1 MKSFCSA
8 GGVCWLSK
16 VNEIKNALGILTG
29 AGGSF
34 AKIART
40 VKNKFDIFWLQT
52 INKEKPNLQ
61 GLDSNKLRFYKKFKG
76 CFCEEPYK
84 SAGVNL
90 EACTSDD
97 HKIDMALCPTNAE
110 AAVHS

>member
-90 EACTSDD
+90 
-97 HKIDMALCPTNAE
+97 
-110 AAVHS
+110 